1 MARGRGFTLVEL
13 LVVLAILG
21 FIVALVGPL
30 TADRIDKARAQEEWL
45 MLDRTVRG
53 LAFKAFADGRE
64 VELRGEGGEL
74 RWKMAGSDERSL
86 PLKHLFFDHGAGRAH
101 QRERRRRPVEPRVAP
116 GRPAA
121 RARTERLAG
130 GRQVK
135 RQRGFT
141 LLEVLIAATIL
152 FTVLAVAT
160 ETYRNALLASSRAEG
175 SWSLLTPLPLI
186 TSSIRS
192 QLRSNPV
199 EKLDG
204 RSELLGVSYEWQAAT
219 IRYGAPPRRFDP
231 DATDFI
237 SYQPRFRLYDV
248 RLKLRRA
255 GQERAF
261 LYQEV
266 AWEAMRR

>member
-1 MARGRGFTLVEL
+1 MK
-13 LVVLAILG
+13 
-21 FIVALVGPL
+21 P
-30 TADRIDKARAQEEWL
+30 
-45 MLDRTVRG
+45 
-53 LAFKAFADGRE
+53 
-64 VELRGEGGEL
+64 
-74 RWKMAGSDERSL
+74 
-86 PLKHLFFDHGAGRAH
+86 
-101 QRERRRRPVEPRVAP
+101 
-116 GRPAA
+116 
-121 RARTERLAG
+121 
-130 GRQVK
+130 
-135 RQRGFT
+135 QRGFT

-160 ETYRNALLASSRAEG
+160 ETYRNSLLASSRAEG
-175 SWSLLTPLPLI
+175 LVSMLTPLPLI

-192 QLRSNPV
+192 HLRSNPV

-204 RSELLGVSYEWQAAT
+204 RSELLGVSYEWEATT
-219 IRYGAPPRRFDP
+219 IRYGSPPRRFDP

-237 SYQPRFRLYDV
+237 TYQPRFRLYDV